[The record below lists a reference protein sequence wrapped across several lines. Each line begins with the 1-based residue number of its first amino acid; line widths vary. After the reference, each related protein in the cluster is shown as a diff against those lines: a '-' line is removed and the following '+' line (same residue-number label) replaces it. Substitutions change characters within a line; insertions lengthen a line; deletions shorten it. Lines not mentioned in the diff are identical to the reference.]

1 MARKQGF
8 QVRVVR
14 RFVQDTPEGMRQR
27 RERII
32 AILRKYRAYI
42 FPPEN
47 LSEEQQAKIRELLEA
62 DDD

>member
-1 MARKQGF
+1 MTQEQDT

-14 RFVQDTPEGMRQR
+14 RYVPDTPEGIKQR

-42 FPPEN
+42 FTPEN
-47 LSEEQQAKIRELLEA
+47 PQKSSRRGSESDE
-62 DDD
+62 